1 VLWSSDI
8 EFMFVLY
15 CVALILSIRLM
26 NVQSPNLCVGLVK
39 KTMQCIESSRHTLGH
54 VGMRFER
61 DFGLE

>member
-1 VLWSSDI
+1 
-8 EFMFVLY
+8 VLY